1 MRGVIQSARAKWC
14 AVKIAKYYFANIA
27 DVASPFITSAEQTRL
42 RRSGALIPVRK
53 ADRESVG
60 AAGQKARIGGAC
72 RWCGGRSCE
81 IDITRTYTSAHT
93 MQHCETTAD
102 VENGN

>member
-1 MRGVIQSARAKWC
+1 MQ
-14 AVKIAKYYFANIA
+14 NIA

-53 ADRESVG
+53 ADTESAG

-72 RWCGGRSCE
+72 PWCGGRSCE
-81 IDITRTYTSAHT
+81 IDITRTYTSAYT